1 MAAWPTV
8 AHPAPPPYAIWLKNV
23 MSPIPRLRATST
35 SMPSSRVNDESPS
48 TSDGWMPASSSAA
61 LMARQASAT
70 SVPSRDLAKGVLP
83 MPTIAVRSLI
93 VVLTSP

>member
-1 MAAWPTV
+1 
-8 AHPAPPPYAIWLKNV
+8 
-23 MSPIPRLRATST
+23 
-35 SMPSSRVNDESPS
+35 
-48 TSDGWMPASSSAA
+48 MPASSSAA